1 MGLNLITMDYQS
13 LLPESMHFTASAI
26 LSLVFLPIAWADPVE
41 VICTGGPTYP
51 GGYDESCPPLAPYFC
66 DMISGTTF
74 SADGKI
80 ESTGCWQ
87 GTPESAFYALNVET
101 TATTLTG
108 PENCTT
114 ALDFIAADCFEN
126 GWASFNG
133 DSFSYGFWSVPS
145 DTPCNFTV

>member
-1 MGLNLITMDYQS
+1 
-13 LLPESMHFTASAI
+13 MHFTASAPSTQI
-26 LSLVFLPIAWADPVE
+26 LSLFFLPIAWADPVE
-41 VICTGGPTYP
+41 FICTGDPTYP
-51 GGYDESCPPLAPYFC
+51 GGYEESCPPWPR
-66 DMISGTTF
+66 
-74 SADGKI
+74 
-80 ESTGCWQ
+80 
-87 GTPESAFYALNVET
+87 AFYALNVET

-114 ALDFIAADCFEN
+114 ALDFIAAECFEN